1 MNEWTVKNNY
11 SLLLISDI
19 VENISTKKV
28 FTKLNLWWD
37 YNNVWIKEGDKLKT
51 AFTMLKGLFEPTVI
65 NILLVNKFINYF
77 SSYDKQNSKRFNQY

>member
-1 MNEWTVKNNY
+1 MNEWTIKNNY

-37 YNNVWIKEGDKLKT
+37 YNNIWIKEGDKLRT
-51 AFTMLKGLFEPTVI
+51 AFTMLKELFEPIVI
-65 NILLVNKFINYF
+65 NILLVNKLINYF

>member
-1 MNEWTVKNNY
+1 LNEWTVKNNY
-11 SLLLISDI
+11 SLILISDI

-37 YNNVWIKEGDKLKT
+37 YNNIWIKKGDKLKT

-65 NILLVNKFINYF
+65 NIILVNKLINYF